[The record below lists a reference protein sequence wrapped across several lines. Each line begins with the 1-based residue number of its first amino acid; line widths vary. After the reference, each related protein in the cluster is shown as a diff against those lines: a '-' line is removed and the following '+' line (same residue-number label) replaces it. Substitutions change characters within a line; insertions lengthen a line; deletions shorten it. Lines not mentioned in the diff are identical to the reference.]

1 MKRLLLGLYILTA
14 PMFSKAQTDARLL
27 QLPDVSSTQITFTFG
42 DDIWIV
48 PKQGGQA
55 HRLTSPVGPE
65 MYPRFSPDG
74 KQIAFSAN
82 YNGNY
87 DVYVMPST
95 GGIPQRLTYHGMP
108 DIVQDWSPDGKSILF
123 TSGRESG
130 KERFSQFY
138 TVSING
144 GLPSKLPVPYGEF
157 ASYSPD
163 GKQFAYTDK
172 SRVNRN
178 WKRYRGGTAPD
189 ILIFDLADFKTENI
203 TNNAANDELPMWIG
217 NTIYYM
223 SDNGPEKRNNLWK
236 YDLSSKQHLQLTEF
250 KDFDITFPSNS
261 DSEIVFEAGGSLYL
275 FDVATEEAKKVEI
288 DIVSDQIA
296 MIPKIVKV
304 EKDLQS
310 ASISPDGNR
319 VIATARGDIFN
330 LPAKEGFV
338 TNYTNTSGS
347 AERYAEIAPDGK
359 KIAYWS
365 DATGEYQLT
374 TRDIIDD
381 TNIKTLTSFK
391 SGFGYNIHWAPDSKT
406 IATVN
411 QAMEIMLIDAVSGQ
425 VKIIDQ
431 GKYMF
436 EGNLQGFEVTWS
448 PDSRY
453 VAYSLSKNNRAT
465 SEIYVYD
472 TKTAKLSQATSG
484 FYSDQSP
491 AFSVDGKYLFF
502 TTNRNFSPMY
512 SDVDNTF
519 VYANTTGVAVGTLNP
534 SVPSLISLKND
545 GTKIGEEADEDKGKD
560 KDKKEKDSEEKDEKP
575 AETVEFEVSGFEERV
590 EMLDIEPGNIG
601 GLAAL
606 EDKLLYSRGPNT
618 GSPEDASG
626 SLQLYDFKKNKSET
640 VLDGVGNFMLSAD
653 RKKLLVFSKGKLA
666 VIEPAPGQKMEETV
680 PIQEMQMTVIPSE
693 EWKQIFNDVWRFER
707 DYFYDPT
714 MHGVDWEQMRARYGA
729 LVDQANSRRDVN
741 IIIGDLIAEL
751 NASHTYNGGGDL
763 ESAQSMP
770 VGYLGANFELKD
782 GAYQISKIIRGT
794 PWDVEVRSP
803 LTKPGLNIKEG
814 DYILAINGNPIDTS
828 KSIYAALQG
837 LAGKTVQLTVNSSPS
852 MTGARK
858 VLVETLSSEAR
869 LRNLAWINNFRE
881 RVDEATDGRIGY
893 VFVPSTGVDGQNEL
907 FRQFYGQMNKEGFII
922 DERFNNGGQIP
933 DRFVEL
939 LDRGPLAFWAVRDG
953 EDWAWP
959 PAGNFGPK
967 VMLINGFAGSGGDAF
982 PDFFRKREI
991 GPLIGTRT
999 WGGLIGISGAPSLI
1013 DGGSVTVP
1021 TFRMYDPDG
1030 AWFKEGYGVDPDIEV
1045 VEDFQSLANGTDA
1058 QVEAA
1063 IKEVMRLLNS
1073 DSKFKAPDRP
1083 AYEKR

>member
-1 MKRLLLGLYILTA
+1 MRKFILGLSILTV
-14 PMFSKAQTDARLL
+14 PFLSQAQTDARLM
-27 QLPDVSSTQITFTFG
+27 QLPDVSDTQITFTYG
-42 DDIWIV
+42 DDIWVV
-48 PKQGGQA
+48 PKQGGVAQ
-55 HRLTSPVGPE
+55 RLTSPAGAE

-87 DVYVMPST
+87 DVYVMPTS
-95 GGIPQRLTYHGMP
+95 GGVPTRLTYHGMP
-108 DIVQDWSPDGKSILF
+108 DVVQGWTPDGKSVLF

-138 TVSING
+138 TVAATG

-163 GKQFAYTDK
+163 GKRFAYTDR

-189 ILIFDLADFKTENI
+189 ILLFDLAGYKTENI

-217 NTIYYM
+217 DAVFYM
-223 SDNGPEKRNNLWK
+223 SDNGPEQRNNLWK
-236 YDLSSKQHLQLTEF
+236 YDLKTKQNTQLTEF

-261 DSEIVFEAGGSLYL
+261 DKEIVFEAGGSLYL
-275 FDVATEEAKKVEI
+275 YDIATGQAKRVEI
-288 DIVSDQIA
+288 QIISDQKA
-296 MIPKIVKV
+296 MIPKIVSV
-304 EKDLQS
+304 QSDLMA
-310 ASISPDGNR
+310 ASLSPDGNR
-319 VIATARGDIFN
+319 VIANARGEIFN

-338 TNYTNTSGS
+338 TNLTNTSGV
-347 AERYAEIAPDGK
+347 AERYPEIAPDGK

-374 TRDIIDD
+374 
-381 TNIKTLTSFK
+381 IKTLGVDSQTKTLTKFTD
-391 SGFGYNIHWAPDSKT
+391 GFGYNIFWSPDSKK
-406 IATVN
+406 IVSVN
-411 QAMEIMLIDAVSGQ
+411 QAMEVMLIDATSGA
-425 VKIIDQ
+425 VTIIDL

-436 EGNLQGFEVTWS
+436 EGNLQGFSVSWS

-453 VAYSLSKNNRAT
+453 ITYSLSKNNRAT
-465 SEIYVYD
+465 SALFLFD
-472 TKTAKLSQATSG
+472 TKSNKSSQITSG

-491 AFSVDGKYLFF
+491 AFSEDGKYLFF
-502 TTNRNFSPMY
+502 TTNRNFEPQY

-519 VYANTTGVAVGTLNP
+519 IYANTTGVAVGTLNQ
-534 SVPSLISLKND
+534 SIESLNSLKND
-545 GTKIGEEADEDKGKD
+545 EIKVEEEKSEKDDEKEDK
-560 KDKKEKDSEEKDEKP
+560 KDEEPKGVDF
-575 AETVEFEVSGFEERV
+575 ETSNFENRI
-590 EMLDIEPGNIG
+590 EMLEISKGNLG
-601 GLAAL
+601 SLAAL
-606 EDKLLYSRGPNT
+606 KGKLLYVRSPNT
-618 GSPEDASG
+618 GAGDGSQN
-626 SLQLYDFKKNKSET
+626 SLQLYDFEEKESKT
-640 VLDGVGNFMLSAD
+640 VIDGVNGFTLSTD
-653 RKKLLVFSKGKLA
+653 RKKVLVFAMGKLA
-666 VIEPAPGQKMEETV
+666 VIDPTPGQKIEETV
-680 PIQEMQMTVIPSE
+680 PLGEMHMTVVPAE

-714 MHGVDWEQMRARYGA
+714 MHGVDWNLMRKRYGD
-729 LVDQANSRRDVN
+729 LVAQAGSRRDVN

-751 NASHTYNGGGDL
+751 NASHTYNNGGDL
-763 ESAQSMP
+763 ESGPSMS
-770 VGYLGANFELKD
+770 VGYLGANFKLEN
-782 GAYQISKIIRGT
+782 GAYKIEKIIQGA

-803 LTKPGLNIKEG
+803 LLKSGVEIKEG
-814 DYILAINGNPIDTS
+814 DYILAINGQPIDTN

-837 LAGKTVQLTVNSSPS
+837 LAGKTVQLTVNSSAS
-852 MTGARK
+852 MTGAK
-858 VLVETLSSEAR
+858 TFLVEPLGSEAR
-869 LRNLAWINNFRE
+869 LRNLAWINDFRK
-881 RVDEATDGRIGY
+881 RVEEATDGRIGY
-893 VFVPSTGVDGQNEL
+893 IFVPSTGVDGQNEL
-907 FRQFYGQMNKEGFII
+907 FRQFYGQMEKEGMII

-939 LDRGPLAFWAVRDG
+939 LDREPLAFWAVRDG
-953 EDWAWP
+953 QDWAWP
-959 PAGNFGPK
+959 PSGNFGPK

-982 PDFFRKREI
+982 PDYFRKREI

-1030 AWFKEGYGVDPDIEV
+1030 TWFKEGHGVDPDIEV
-1045 VEDFQSLANGTDA
+1045 VEDFESLAKGTDA
-1058 QVEAA
+1058 QLEAA

-1073 DSKFKAPDRP
+1073 SERFKVPARP